1 MDTRTE
7 KRITGDIGEEIAVRF
22 LVKHGYTIAVRN
34 YWKPFGEI
42 DIVAQKGSQIHFV
55 EVKTVSRRTFDW
67 DEQNSYRPEEQ
78 VHQKKLERIG
88 RTIEVYL
95 SEFHVEQ
102 EWKFHVITVLLDRES
117 KKARV
122 RMLYDLVL

>member
-1 MDTRTE
+1 MDTRTK

-22 LVKHGYTIAVRN
+22 LVKHGYMIVARN
-34 YWKPFGEI
+34 YWKPFGEL
-42 DIVAQKGSQIHFV
+42 DIVAQKGSRTHFV
-55 EVKTVSRRTFDW
+55 EVKTVSRRTSDW

-102 EWKFHVITVLLDRES
+102 EWKFHVITVLLDRET